1 MILFTFSH
9 FILIQLNLLKFQ
21 EIELVDNGMKNDRK
35 LVTKWDKGEMI
46 KIAIFLANWNILSI
60 SDLAKKKLTGL
71 PIFICHNCEIEKQFG
86 ISH

>member
-46 KIAIFLANWNILSI
+46 KIAILQCGYYSR
-60 SDLAKKKLTGL
+60 DGL
-71 PIFICHNCEIEKQFG
+71 I
-86 ISH
+86 